1 MRLLTAAGF
10 LVFSTG
16 TVLGAYVVDLDG
28 GDRMTVDSYW
38 EEGDRM
44 HLMRGGV
51 DLSVPRSRVRS
62 IKPGGPDDDTA
73 GIGRTETA
81 PPRRQAPEAIAT
93 DPSSR
98 RELEAERLRIER
110 HQVRVSRE
118 ISEANARGESPKTL
132 RRLQREMDR
141 TWRRRQDV
149 KRSLGDT
156 N

>member
-1 MRLLTAAGF
+1 MRLLTAAGL
-10 LVFSTG
+10 LVFSAG

-62 IKPGGPDDDTA
+62 IKPGGADEDSA
-73 GIGRTETA
+73 GVGRTEPAA
-81 PPRRQAPEAIAT
+81 PPRLAPRDTE
-93 DPSSR
+93 PSTH
-98 RELEAERLRIER
+98 RELEAQRVRIER

-118 ISEANARGESPKTL
+118 ISEAQARGESPKGL

-141 TWRRRQDV
+141 TWKRRQEV
-149 KRSLGDT
+149 NRSLGET